1 MNRDVA
7 SPIALRASGAAQGVR
22 AGCFMM
28 TTIIMTTTTR
38 FRGASG

>member
-1 MNRDVA
+1 MNRDAA
-7 SPIALRASGAAQGVR
+7 SSFAPRASGAATGVR

-28 TTIIMTTTTR
+28 MTIIMTTTTR